1 MALKKFKELY
11 KIDLSKK
18 TQKKPTFY
26 KDKKTGKIKMASRD
40 KHLDYIEW
48 ATVITLLYENGAES
62 VTFGS
67 YHNES
72 GYPAFFNN
80 GVNPFVKIWVE
91 VDGNRYELY
100 YPVIDGN
107 KSEKSPD
114 QLTIH
119 KAQQRGMVKCVAINT
134 GLGLSLWQ
142 KEEQSF
148 DDLKIQGGSLNDKP
162 QKAREQ
168 KTKPSL
174 DIGSAL
180 YKSAAKK
187 IKEGKTTFE
196 RIVSS
201 CEVSPEAYI
210 ELKKISNEV

>member
-1 MALKKFKELY
+1 MTLKKFKDLY
-11 KIDLSKK
+11 KVDLSKK

-26 KDKKTGKIKMASRD
+26 KDKQTGKIKMASKD

-67 YHNES
+67 YHNDS
-72 GYPAFFNN
+72 GYPAFFND
-80 GVNPFVKIWVE
+80 GANPFVKIWVE
-91 VDGNRYELY
+91 IDGKRYELD

-107 KSEKSPD
+107 KSEKTPD

-142 KEEQSF
+142 KEEQTF
-148 DDLKIQGGSLNDKP
+148 DSLKIDSGNSKEP
-162 QKAREQ
+162 QKEREQ

-210 ELKKISNEV
+210 ELKKISDEV